1 VVINPEEFKLQ
12 RPTVQKN
19 YLEKGLAKALELS
32 TVSGINLLASLH
44 FISEL
49 PLTEEQSLEVE
60 GYIADL
66 EKFYDVT
73 LRRGE

>member
-1 VVINPEEFKLQ
+1 MVINPEEFKLQ

-19 YLEKGLAKALELS
+19 YLEKGLAKTLELS

-49 PLTEEQSLEVE
+49 PLTEKQSSEVE
-60 GYIADL
+60 DYIADL

-73 LRRGE
+73 LRRG